1 MSNAIEMV
9 NALDIEDILMACD
22 SGVIR
27 GVCDGAPDDFMEIR
41 FCHRND
47 PDGENSFF
55 ATDLEWREFKC
66 MEDDEWAQYVKDL
79 LISLV
84 EDDKE
89 TYGDEVAFYVMLIQ
103 EATE

>member
-1 MSNAIEMV
+1 MSNVIEMV
-9 NALDIEDILMACD
+9 DALDIEGILMACD

-27 GVCDGAPDDFMEIR
+27 GVCDEAPDDPMEIR

-55 ATDLEWREFKC
+55 ATDLEWREFKR
-66 MEDDEWAQYVKDL
+66 MDDDEWAQYVKDL

-84 EDDKE
+84 EDDE
-89 TYGDEVAFYVMLIQ
+89 ATYGDEVAFYAMLIQ
-103 EATE
+103 EAAE